1 MGKFNAL
8 LDALGI
14 VGKEAKAVGD
24 DAAKAL
30 EKVTSA
36 ETAVGLKGEAKK
48 QYRDALNEI
57 YGVRSQRASEDFGID
72 IEKLKKAEQRAKE
85 TRKNLKFKLVEGPTP
100 ETIEP
105 YEKIP
110 LDKDEYISDGNI
122 YWEGD
127 FVESVASRL
136 GGPNYQDFQRVRVF
150 DKKTGKQVASV
161 PFAIHDGKIIIADKY
176 FKSTE
181 FEDPLNQAWT
191 YVVPEAR
198 GKGIAQATYSALE
211 NKYGIPM
218 TPSKKQTV
226 EGKALWKKGSESRP
240 FGNVRKS
247 DAAFDPRFKDSPLLL
262 AGGLAGANILPTT
275 EQQLNPFARLSDVAG
290 AWETAKEKV
299 SKPLAKSLNLS
310 GNPQDEAAFNQI
322 LKTGLDPLNFLPG
335 AAGLAAGAAQMFT
348 PSDEERAKKEA
359 EDEMRRRVLN
369 QMAGQ

>member
-36 ETAVGLKGEAKK
+36 ETAVGLEGEARG
-48 QYRDALNEI
+48 QYLKALDEI
-57 YGVRSQRASEDFGID
+57 YGN
-72 IEKLKKAEQRAKE
+72 KNQRAKLSG
-85 TRKNLKFKLVEGPTP
+85 KNLKRIEERNLTEKYMKEEGLIPREIPEFSSNEKRFVSMKGPYDDYSSDFAFGKL
-100 ETIEP
+100 
-105 YEKIP
+105 
-110 LDKDEYISDGNI
+110 GNNDAEL
-122 YWEGD
+122 YP
-127 FVESVASRL
+127 SH
-136 GGPNYQDFQRVRVF
+136 
-150 DKKTGKQVASV
+150 K
-161 PFAIHDGKIIIADKY
+161 
-176 FKSTE
+176 
-181 FEDPLNQAWT
+181 
-191 YVVPEAR
+191 
-198 GKGIAQATYSALE
+198 GKGIYKKMIEDNALKTGETVSKFNQRNKFSKKTWDSLVNQGLAKRDQKLGFDKIVKEEIE
-211 NKYGIPM
+211 NKLNRLP
-218 TPSKKQTV
+218 
-226 EGKALWKKGSESRP
+226 
-240 FGNVRKS
+240 N
-247 DAAFDPRFKDSPLLL
+247 AAFDPRFKDSPLLM

-335 AAGLAAGAAQMFT
+335 AAGLAAGAAQMFA
-348 PSDEERAKKEA
+348 PSDEERAKKQA

>member
-14 VGKEAKAVGD
+14 VGKEAKAVGN

-36 ETAVGLKGEAKK
+36 ETAVGLKGEARGEYLK
-48 QYRDALNEI
+48 ALDEI
-57 YGVRSQRASEDFGID
+57 YGDQAKRA
-72 IEKLKKAEQRAKE
+72 AEMG
-85 TRKNLKFKLVEGPTP
+85 FSP
-100 ETIEP
+100 ETSYHGTPITNKFEQFKTNP
-105 YEKIP
+105 KGANKYLEGVYSTRS
-110 LDKDEYISDGNI
+110 LNEADRYSEGTGNI
-122 YWEGD
+122 YNLKMRGEHLNLDDTKKIDQVIKNLGLNIPQKFTKFKYNPEMENLNKLRLAIEHSGISSKNVD
-127 FVESVASRL
+127 QVLRNKLMDLGYTGVETKNDLV
-136 GGPNYQDFQRVRVF
+136 
-150 DKKTGKQVASV
+150 
-161 PFAIHDGKIIIADKY
+161 
-176 FKSTE
+176 KSTFKPE
-181 FEDPLNQAWT
+181 FIRDSQ
-191 YVVPEAR
+191 
-198 GKGIAQATYSALE
+198 
-211 NKYGIPM
+211 
-218 TPSKKQTV
+218 
-226 EGKALWKKGSESRP
+226 
-240 FGNVRKS
+240 
-247 DAAFDPRFKDSPLLL
+247 AAFDPRFKDSPLLM

-359 EDEMRRRVLN
+359 EDEMRKRVLN

>member
-24 DAAKAL
+24 DALKAL
-30 EKVTSA
+30 EKVTTA
-36 ETAVGLKGEAKK
+36 ETAVGLKGEARG
-48 QYRDALNEI
+48 QYLKALDEI
-57 YGVRSQRASEDFGID
+57 YGDQNKRAMLSG
-72 IEKLKKAEQRAKE
+72 
-85 TRKNLKFKLVEGPTP
+85 KNLKRIRERQLTQKYMDEEGLNPIEIPEFSSNEKRFISMKGPYDDYSSDFSFGKSGNNDAELYPSHQGQGIYQKLLEDNALQGG
-100 ETIEP
+100 ETIS
-105 YEKIP
+105 KFTQRNK
-110 LDKDEYISDGNI
+110 LSKKSWDALVK
-122 YWEGD
+122 EGI
-127 FVESVASRL
+127 AKRNQKA
-136 GGPNYQDFQRVRVF
+136 GF
-150 DKKTGKQVASV
+150 DKIVKEE
-161 PFAIHDGKIIIADKY
+161 I
-176 FKSTE
+176 
-181 FEDPLNQAWT
+181 
-191 YVVPEAR
+191 
-198 GKGIAQATYSALE
+198 E
-211 NKYGIPM
+211 NKLNRLP
-218 TPSKKQTV
+218 
-226 EGKALWKKGSESRP
+226 
-240 FGNVRKS
+240 
-247 DAAFDPRFKDSPLLL
+247 DAAFDPRFKNSPLLM
-262 AGGLAGANILPTT
+262 AGGLVGANILPTT